1 MIKSKE
7 KGGCVS
13 NSKNMATNGRVA
25 VVSMEEEY
33 MRLQI
38 DYADS
43 EDRTIICS
51 TIDQVEKEL
60 DIYPEVMHKRNEQ
73 GGTYYI
79 EFEKELYTT
88 SRLPGEFI
96 EKLLKDLHIE
106 RCEDR

>member
-7 KGGCVS
+7 KGVCVS

-38 DYADS
+38 DYANS
-43 EDRTIICS
+43 EDRPLICS
-51 TIDQVEKEL
+51 TLDKIEKEL
-60 DIYPEVMHKRNEQ
+60 NIYPEVVHKRNDN

-88 SRLPGEFI
+88 TRLPGEFI
-96 EKLLKDLHIE
+96 EKILKELSIE
-106 RCEDR
+106 HCEDR